1 MMSSR
6 AVIFACL
13 CMALMAGG
21 ASAASR
27 SATATKGAKGTG
39 LRSDAPV
46 IRRSLL
52 ADDEAAPAAED
63 AAEDAVPAVKKGF
76 VAIYYGLL
84 VSFAIFF
91 TALLF
96 LYFFQY
102 GYAGDYYFFAYS
114 YMVLVFI
121 IASGLSDYFTS
132 SILTALIAMGLLMT
146 ILFGGFGAMMT
157 ISTPDRFEG
166 DKSNMGRTRL
176 EGSYAQ

>member
-1 MMSSR
+1 
-6 AVIFACL
+6 
-13 CMALMAGG
+13 MALMASG

-27 SATATKGAKGTG
+27 SATSIKGAKGTG
-39 LRSDAPV
+39 LR
-46 IRRSLL
+46 
-52 ADDEAAPAAED
+52 AED
-63 AAEDAVPAVKKGF
+63 AAAAPQLAEEDADAADADAADEPVMKKGF

-91 TALLF
+91 TAILF
-96 LYFFQY
+96 IYFFQY
-102 GYAGDYYFFAYS
+102 GVAGDYYFFAYS

-132 SILTALIAMGLLMT
+132 SILTGLISIGLLMT
-146 ILFGGFGAMMT
+146 ILAGGFGAMST

-176 EGSYAQ
+176 EGHH